1 MEAAIEIMTQNFD
14 IAIIGGGVVGSA
26 IARELSKYK
35 LSVALIEKY
44 PDVGFDTSCRNSG
57 VVHSGIHYKHG
68 TKRARLAVAGNAM
81 MDKLCSDL
89 KVKIKRI
96 GKLTIA
102 QNIEDMK
109 GINRLMKDG
118 VANGVPGIRVIDH
131 EEMQKHQAGVSGIA
145 AIWSPSTGIISP
157 YGLTIALAEN
167 ACENGIQF
175 FLDTEVISID
185 KPKQNGENFV
195 IHTTGVIFTAKF
207 VINAAGLFADKI
219 SEMVGVRES
228 NTGEPLKIYPCRGEY
243 YVLDKRL
250 EGTVQTLLYPVP
262 GAKDAGLGIHLT
274 PTVDGNILIGPSARY
289 LCDESPVD
297 YRVTDEILQSLRTEG
312 QKLLPE
318 LKMSDFIRN
327 FAGNR
332 AKRTPPSVG
341 GNGDFIIEEAE
352 DVPNFIN
359 LVGLESPALTS
370 SPAIALDVK
379 EILANKL
386 ELVEKENW
394 NGERAGITGHFC
406 DLPLEEQQRLVKI
419 YPDYGEIICRC
430 EKITKK
436 EIKDA
441 IENKLG
447 ATTLESIKY
456 RARSGMGRCQGGF
469 CMPKIVRI
477 LRDEYGWTEDDFKL
491 REKSSY
497 MFNGKARNYDER

>member
-1 MEAAIEIMTQNFD
+1 MAQTFD
-14 IAIIGGGVVGSA
+14 ILIVGGGVVGSA

-35 LSVALIEKY
+35 LSIALIEKY

-81 MDKLCSDL
+81 MDRLCSDL
-89 KVKIKRI
+89 KVKIKHI

-102 QNIEDMK
+102 QNDEDMK
-109 GINRLMKDG
+109 GIDRLMKDG
-118 VANGVPGIRVIDH
+118 IANGVPGIRVINH

-167 ACENGIQF
+167 ACDNGVKF
-175 FLDTEVISID
+175 FLNTEVVSID
-185 KPKQNGENFV
+185 KPHNNNKNFV
-195 IHTTGVIFTAKF
+195 IHTTGDTFNAKF

-219 SEMVGVRES
+219 SEMVGVTES

-274 PTVDGNILIGPSARY
+274 PTVDGNILIGPSAKY
-289 LCDESPVD
+289 ICDESPVD
-297 YRVTDEILQSLRTEG
+297 YRVTEEILQSLRTEG

-341 GNGDFIIEEAE
+341 GNGDFIIEEAR
-352 DVPNFIN
+352 DVQNFIN

-379 EILANKL
+379 EILANKINL
-386 ELVEKENW
+386 QEKEKW
-394 NGERAGITGHFC
+394 NGQREGITRHFC
-406 DLPLEEQQRLVKI
+406 DLPRDEQERLVKI

-447 ATTLESIKY
+447 ARTLESIKY

-477 LRDEYGWTEDDFKL
+477 LRDEYGWTENDFKL
-491 REKSSY
+491 REKASY
-497 MFNGKARNYDER
+497 MFNGKARNNNEK

>member
-1 MEAAIEIMTQNFD
+1 MTQSFD
-14 IAIIGGGVVGSA
+14 IIIIGGGIVGSA

-35 LSVALIEKY
+35 ISVALIEKY

-81 MDKLCSDL
+81 MDKLCDDL

-102 QNIEDMK
+102 QNDEDMM
-109 GINRLMKDG
+109 GIDRLMKDG

-131 EEMQKHQAGVSGIA
+131 EEMQQHQAGVSGIA

-167 ACENGIQF
+167 ACKNGVKF
-175 FLDTEVISID
+175 FLNTEVTAID
-185 KPKQNGENFV
+185 KPHQTGENFV
-195 IHTTGVIFTAKF
+195 VYTTADTFNAKF

-219 SEMVGVRES
+219 SEMVGVTES
-228 NTGEPLKIYPCRGEY
+228 NTGEGLKIYPCRGEY

-250 EGTVQTLLYPVP
+250 DGTVQTLLYPVP

-274 PTVDGNILIGPSARY
+274 PTVDGNILIGPSAKY
-289 LCDESPVD
+289 MCDEAPVD

-341 GNGDFIIEEAE
+341 GNGDFIIEEAKN
-352 DVPNFIN
+352 VPNFIN

-370 SPAIALDVK
+370 SPAIALEVK
-379 EILANKL
+379 EILASKL
-386 ELVEKENW
+386 EIKEKEDW
-394 NGERAGITGHFC
+394 DGIREGITGHFC
-406 DLPLEEQQRLVKI
+406 DLPFEEQQRLVKI
-419 YPDYGEIICRC
+419 YPEYGEIICRC

-477 LRDEYGWTEDDFKL
+477 LRDEYGWTEDDFRL
-491 REKSSY
+491 REKASY
-497 MFNGKARNYDER
+497 MFNGKARNINEK

>member
-1 MEAAIEIMTQNFD
+1 MAQNFD
-14 IAIIGGGVVGSA
+14 ILIIGGGVVGSA
-26 IARELSKYK
+26 IARELSKYN
-35 LSVALIEKY
+35 LSIALIEKY

-102 QNIEDMK
+102 QNDEDMK
-109 GINRLMKDG
+109 GIDRLMKDG
-118 VANGVPGIRVIDH
+118 IANGVPGIRVINH

-167 ACENGIQF
+167 ACDNGVKF
-175 FLDTEVISID
+175 FLNTEVVSID
-185 KPKQNGENFV
+185 KPKNDGENFV
-195 IHTTGVIFTAKF
+195 IYTTADTFNAKF

-219 SEMVGVRES
+219 SEMIGVTES
-228 NTGEPLKIYPCRGEY
+228 NLGEPLKIYPCRGEY

-274 PTVDGNILIGPSARY
+274 PTVDGNILIGPSAKY
-289 LCDESPVD
+289 MCDESPVD
-297 YRVTDEILQSLRTEG
+297 YRVTEEILQSLRTEG

-341 GNGDFIIEEAE
+341 GNGDFIIEETR

-379 EILANKL
+379 EILATKIDL
-386 ELVEKENW
+386 REKENW
-394 NGERAGITGHFC
+394 NGERKGITGHFC
-406 DLPLEEQQRLVKI
+406 DLPLDEQERLVKI

-447 ATTLESIKY
+447 ARTLESIKY
-456 RARSGMGRCQGGF
+456 RARNGMGRCQGGF

-491 REKSSY
+491 REKASY
-497 MFNGKARNYDER
+497 MFSGKARNNNEK